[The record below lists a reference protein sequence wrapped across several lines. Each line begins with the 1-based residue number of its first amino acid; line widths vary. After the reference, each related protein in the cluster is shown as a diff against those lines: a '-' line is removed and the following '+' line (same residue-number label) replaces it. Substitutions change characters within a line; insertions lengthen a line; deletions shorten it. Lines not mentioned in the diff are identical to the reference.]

1 MAFELATHA
10 DVDEALAAYEAKR
23 RPATGRIVLSNRG
36 NGPEQVMQWAQERAP
51 GGFKA
56 VEDVLS
62 REELEGVAANYKNIA
77 GFSVSDLNNRPSL
90 TTRERLPL
98 GTAGEA

>member
-1 MAFELATHA
+1 M
-10 DVDEALAAYEAKR
+10 
-23 RPATGRIVLSNRG
+23 
-36 NGPEQVMQWAQERAP
+36 
-51 GGFKA
+51 
-56 VEDVLS
+56 LS

-90 TTRERLPL
+90 TPAGAWLATHERQPL